1 MVELASPSD
10 QGPRGV
16 RALRDK
22 MELYRRN
29 GAQLGWLLLPDE
41 CAVDIWRADST
52 PPERLAPAEHLTAA
66 PLFPQ
71 LTLDLREIW
80 QASG

>member
-1 MVELASPSD
+1 MVETASPSD
-10 QGPRGV
+10 QGLRGV

-29 GAQLGWLLLPDE
+29 GAQLGWLLSQDE
-41 CAVDIWRADST
+41 CAVEIWRAAFT
-52 PPERLAPAEHLTAA
+52 PPERLARAEHLTAA
-66 PLFPQ
+66 PLFPP